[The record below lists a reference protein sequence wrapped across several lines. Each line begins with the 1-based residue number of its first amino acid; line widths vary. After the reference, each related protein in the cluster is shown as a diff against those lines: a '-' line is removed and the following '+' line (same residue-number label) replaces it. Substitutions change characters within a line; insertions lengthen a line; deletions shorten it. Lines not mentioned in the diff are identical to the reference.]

1 MNLQVVLVSF
11 NVGDAS
17 QALLSILS
25 VAALIAIGAWN
36 VHKKSEYGVA
46 AAVAWA
52 LLGIFA
58 SLHMPLAIIQTTFSN
73 FFIQTAKWSS
83 MIGTIGVLGLCG
95 KDFADFMQGKTADDD
110 EEDESVGDDY
120 VRAEAVSEQ
129 V

>member
-1 MNLQVVLVSF
+1 
-11 NVGDAS
+11 
-17 QALLSILS
+17 
-25 VAALIAIGAWN
+25 
-36 VHKKSEYGVA
+36 
-46 AAVAWA
+46 
-52 LLGIFA
+52 
-58 SLHMPLAIIQTTFSN
+58 
-73 FFIQTAKWSS
+73 